1 MSAGGISYDM
11 VYPRRTVTLPSVE
24 SWGTNMNILKDP
36 PKSIHT
42 KKKDKVGDTQE
53 YTLMLAASGDRITEN
68 IQVYPRGV
76 NPMVSVSYGNQG
88 TNGGQNRQSGGTAGT
103 RSRNSF
109 NRNNNN
115 TGTKMPYNI
124 QVFRPPVRT
133 QFDLLPLSR
142 LPRRWTYAFA
152 NPAMPTYVNQSK
164 CHNKDWKRAVKN
176 EMIRSSARPTAVYK
190 LEKPLQSFKID
201 NSITDKRIKI
211 PGSSGLRFLDRS
223 EQKVKIPKFNL
234 DKNYQQVH
242 ANVNR
247 GRQRRTVENWNV
259 NTKSQTIENKMNANA
274 RVNPGQRRDITPISE
289 LQTFD
294 KYTQDTLKGNF
305 ASQKTGR
312 NDYSFIHDD
321 VELEKNVPLH
331 SSRTNI
337 STGYESNLSHEVDH
351 DLQRVLPYHTSRTNT
366 GTNYQKNVAHDIG
379 YEFDK
384 NTPLT
389 NARTNVNEIG
399 DTQKNMA
406 KEYNYLPPQM
416 QKGGFLKQTSS
427 MPTLERVGERE
438 SLNSQRHRLHKAAFE
453 GFMNKFG
460 N

>member
-42 KKKDKVGDTQE
+42 RRIDKVGDTQE
-53 YTLMLAASGDRITEN
+53 YTLMLQASGDRITEN

-88 TNGGQNRQSGGTAGT
+88 TNGGQNRQSGGTSGT
-103 RSRNSF
+103 QSRNSF

-164 CHNKDWKRAVKN
+164 CHDQSWKRAVKDN
-176 EMIRSSARPTAVYK
+176 IIRSSARPTAVYK

-201 NSITDKRIKI
+201 NAITDKRIKI
-211 PGSSGLRFLDRS
+211 PGNSGLRFLDRS
-223 EQKVKIPKFNL
+223 EQKVKIPKFNI
-234 DKNYQQVH
+234 DENYQQVR
-242 ANVNR
+242 ANVNK
-247 GRQRRTVENWNV
+247 GHHRRTIENWNV
-259 NTKSQTIENKMNANA
+259 DTKSQTIENKMNANA
-274 RVNPGQRRDITPISE
+274 RVNPGQRRDTTPISD
-289 LQTFD
+289 LQNFD
-294 KYTQDTLKGNF
+294 NYTQDTLKGNF
-305 ASQKTGR
+305 AAQKSGN

-331 SSRTNI
+331 SSRTNN
-337 STGYESNLSHEVDH
+337 STYENNLSHEIDH
-351 DLQRVLPYHTSRTNT
+351 DLHRVLPRHSSRTNT

-379 YEFDK
+379 YEFEK

-389 NARTNVNEIG
+389 NARTNINEIG

-406 KEYNYLPPQM
+406 KEYNSLPPQM

-427 MPTLERVGERE
+427 IPTIERVGERE
-438 SLNSQRHRLHKAAFE
+438 SLNSQRHRLNKAAFE
-453 GFMNKFG
+453 GFMDKFG

>member
-11 VYPRRTVTLPSVE
+11 VYPRRTATLPSVE

-88 TNGGQNRQSGGTAGT
+88 MNGGQNRQSGGTPGT

-124 QVFRPPVRT
+124 QVFRPPVWT

-152 NPAMPTYVNQSK
+152 NPSMPTYVNQSK

-176 EMIRSSARPTAVYK
+176 EMIRSSARPTAIYK

-201 NSITDKRIKI
+201 NAITDKRIKI

-234 DKNYQQVH
+234 DENYQQVH

-247 GRQRRTVENWNV
+247 GRQQRTVENWNV
-259 NTKSQTIENKMNANA
+259 NTKPQTIENKMNANA
-274 RVNPGQRRDITPISE
+274 RVNPGQRRDITPISD
-289 LQTFD
+289 LQTFE

-321 VELEKNVPLH
+321 VELEKNIPSH
-331 SSRTNI
+331 SSRTNT
-337 STGYESNLSHEVDH
+337 STYESNLSHEVDH
-351 DLQRVLPYHTSRTNT
+351 DLQRALPHHASRTNT

-379 YEFDK
+379 YEFEK

-389 NARTNVNEIG
+389 NARTNVTEIG

-438 SLNSQRHRLHKAAFE
+438 SLNSQRHRLSKAAFE
-453 GFMNKFG
+453 GFMDKFG

>member
-11 VYPRRTVTLPSVE
+11 VYPRRTATLPSVE

-42 KKKDKVGDTQE
+42 RKIDKVSDTQE
-53 YTLMLAASGDRITEN
+53 YTLMLQASGDRISEN

-88 TNGGQNRQSGGTAGT
+88 MNGGQNRQSGGTAGT
-103 RSRNSF
+103 RSRNGI
-109 NRNNNN
+109 NRGNNNV
-115 TGTKMPYNI
+115 GTKMPYTI
-124 QVFRPPVRT
+124 QTFRPPVRT
-133 QFDLLPLSR
+133 GFDLMPLSR
-142 LPRRWTYAFA
+142 LPRAWGYAFA
-152 NPAMPTYVNQSK
+152 NPSMPNYINQTECQDK
-164 CHNKDWKRAVKN
+164 QWKRALK
-176 EMIRSSARPTAVYK
+176 EQMLKKSARPTAVYK
-190 LEKPLQSFKID
+190 MERPLQSFKID
-201 NSITDKRIKI
+201 NAITDKRIKI
-211 PGSSGLRFLDRS
+211 QGQSGLRFLDRS
-223 EQKVKIPKFNL
+223 EQNVQVPTSKLNQ
-234 DKNYQQVH
+234 NYQQIK
-242 ANVNR
+242 ANVNK
-247 GRQRRTVENWNV
+247 GNTQRTVEKWNMHTDSRT
-259 NTKSQTIENKMNANA
+259 NQNKVNANA
-274 RVNPGQRRDITPISE
+274 RVNPGQRRDITPISD
-289 LQTFD
+289 LQNFE

-305 ASQKTGR
+305 ASQKTGM

-331 SSRTNI
+331 SSRTNT
-337 STGYESNLSHEVDH
+337 STYENNLSHEVDH

-406 KEYNYLPPQM
+406 KKYNYLPPQM

-438 SLNSQRHRLHKAAFE
+438 SLNSQRHRLSKAAFE